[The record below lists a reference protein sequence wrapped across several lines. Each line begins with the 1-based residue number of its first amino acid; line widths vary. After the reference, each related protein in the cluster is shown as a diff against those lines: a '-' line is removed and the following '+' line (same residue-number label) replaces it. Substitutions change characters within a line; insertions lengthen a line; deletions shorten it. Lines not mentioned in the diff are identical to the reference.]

1 MEIIWS
7 DSRLNNISLTD
18 SGKAADH
25 NLCPNGG
32 KLSKYDERNVWLPS
46 LYVHGD
52 PKEVCKIM

>member
-1 MEIIWS
+1 M
-7 DSRLNNISLTD
+7 NNISLTD

-32 KLSKYDERNVWLPS
+32 KLSKYDERKVWLPS